1 MEEIIKK
8 FTPFVIK
15 TARSTYIK
23 GLELEDLIQIGQVSI
38 IKAVNMYDID
48 RESSFTSYVFN
59 AIKINFY
66 NLIRCNVKRVSD
78 CSTNS
83 LNKDGFEIIDSI
95 AGDENVE
102 EDMVKKEEKLLLGRA
117 LNKLSEKEKEVIY
130 WFYFENRTLND
141 YANFKGICY
150 RAAIGRKKKALI
162 KLRRYLEEMN
172 YHGSL

>member
-15 TARSTYIK
+15 TAGSTYIK
-23 GLELEDLIQIGQVSI
+23 GLDVEDLIQIGQVST
-38 IKAVNMYDID
+38 IKAVNMYDTD
-48 RESSFTSYVFN
+48 RGSSFTSYVFN

-66 NLIRCNVKRVSD
+66 NLIRCNVKRISD
-78 CSTNS
+78 CSINS

-95 AGDENVE
+95 AGDENIE
-102 EDMVKKEEKLLLGRA
+102 EDVVKKEEKVLLGRA
-117 LNKLSEKEKEVIY
+117 LNKLSEKEVIY

-162 KLRRYLEEMN
+162 KLRKYLEEMN